1 MHSFLEEKPGKAFT
15 IGHKNRERGENKME
29 FKYIIYEK
37 SEAIATIT
45 LNRPEA
51 LNAFSKEVADE
62 VLQAIEDIKND
73 ENIRVVILTGAGEKA
88 FSTGADIKAMKGM
101 NTLKARELSLMGE
114 KLCNAFENLEKPVIA
129 AINGYALGG
138 GLEVAMACDIRI
150 ASENA
155 RMGQTE
161 INIGLIPGWGG
172 TQRLTR
178 LIGRTKAKELVFTG
192 KMIDAKTAEQL
203 GILNMVVPADKL
215 KETVRQFALE
225 LAQKAPVALKVAKAL
240 INKGAEISLDAAIAL
255 EREGFGVVASTE
267 DLQEGVS
274 AFTEKR
280 KPTFKGK

>member
-1 MHSFLEEKPGKAFT
+1 
-15 IGHKNRERGENKME
+15 ME

-37 SEAIATIT
+37 TDGIATIT

-51 LNAFSKEVADE
+51 LNAFSKDVEKE
-62 VLQAIEDIKND
+62 LLQALEDVRND
-73 ENIRVVILTGAGEKA
+73 ENMRVVILTGAGEKA
-88 FSTGADIKAMKGM
+88 FSAGADIKAMKGM
-101 NTLKARELSLMGE
+101 NALKARELSLMGE
-114 KLCNAFENLEKPVIA
+114 RICNALENLEKPVIA

-138 GLEVAMACDIRI
+138 GLEVAMSCDIRI

-178 LIGRTKAKELVFTG
+178 LIGATKAKELVYSG
-192 KMIDAKTAEQL
+192 KIIDAKTAEQL
-203 GILNMVVPADKL
+203 GILNMVVPADKF
-215 KETVRQFALE
+215 KETVRQFAAE
-225 LAQKAPVALKVAKAL
+225 LASKAPVALKVAKAL

-267 DLQEGVS
+267 DLQEGVT

>member
-1 MHSFLEEKPGKAFT
+1 MHSFWEEKLEKAFT
-15 IGHKNRERGENKME
+15 IGHKNREEAKNKME

-37 SEAIATIT
+37 SEGIATIT
-45 LNRPEA
+45 LNRPEV
-51 LNAFSKEVADE
+51 LNAFSKEVEDE
-62 VLQAIEDIKND
+62 VLQALEDIKND
-73 ENIRVVILTGAGEKA
+73 ENVRVVILTGAGEKA
-88 FSTGADIKAMKGM
+88 FSAGADIKAMKGM
-101 NTLKARELSLMGE
+101 NALKARELSLRGE
-114 KLCNAFENLEKPVIA
+114 KVCTALENFEKPIIA

-161 INIGLIPGWGG
+161 INFGLIPGWGG

-178 LIGRTKAKELVFTG
+178 LIGRTKAKELIFTG

-203 GILNMVVPADKL
+203 GIVNMVVPADKF
-215 KETVRQFALE
+215 KETVRQFAAE

-240 INKGAEISLDAAIAL
+240 INKGAEISLDAALTL

>member
-1 MHSFLEEKPGKAFT
+1 
-15 IGHKNRERGENKME
+15 ME

-37 SEAIATIT
+37 TEGIATIT

-51 LNAFSKEVADE
+51 LNAFSKDVANE
-62 VLQAIEDIKND
+62 VLQALEDVRND
-73 ENIRVVILTGAGEKA
+73 ENMRVAILTGAGEKA
-88 FSTGADIKAMKGM
+88 FSAGADIKAMKGM
-101 NTLKARELSLMGE
+101 NALKARELSLMGE
-114 KLCNAFENLEKPVIA
+114 RICNALENLEKPVIA

-138 GLEVAMACDIRI
+138 GLEVAMSCDIRI

-178 LIGRTKAKELVFTG
+178 LIGATKAKELVYSG
-192 KMIDAKTAEQL
+192 KIIDAKTAEQL
-203 GILNMVVPADKL
+203 GILNIVVPADKF
-215 KETVRQFALE
+215 KETVKQFAAE
-225 LAQKAPVALKVAKAL
+225 LASKAPVALKVAKAL

-267 DLQEGVS
+267 DLQEGVA

>member
-1 MHSFLEEKPGKAFT
+1 
-15 IGHKNRERGENKME
+15 ME

-37 SEAIATIT
+37 DEGIATMII
-45 LNRPEA
+45 NRPEA
-51 LNAFSKEVADE
+51 LNAFSADVIQE
-62 VLQAIEDIKND
+62 ILQAIEDVKAD
-73 ENIRVVILTGAGEKA
+73 ENVRVVVLTGAGEKA
-88 FSTGADIKAMKGM
+88 FSAGADIKAMKGM
-101 NTLKARELSLMGE
+101 NALKARELSHMGE
-114 KLCNAFENLEKPVIA
+114 RLCSALENLEKPVIA

-161 INIGLIPGWGG
+161 VNIGLIPGWGG

-178 LIGRTKAKELVFTG
+178 LIGMTKAKELIFTG

-203 GILNMVVPADKL
+203 GLVNMVVPQDKFR
-215 KETVRQFALE
+215 EAVRQFALE
-225 LAQKAPVALKVAKAL
+225 LAQKAPIALKVAKTL
-240 INKGAEISLDAAIAL
+240 INKGAEISLNAALAL

-274 AFTEKR
+274 AFIEKR
-280 KPTFKGK
+280 KPVFKGR

>member
-1 MHSFLEEKPGKAFT
+1 
-15 IGHKNRERGENKME
+15 ME

-37 SEAIATIT
+37 SEGIATLT

-51 LNAFSKEVADE
+51 LNAFSKEVVEEILHA
-62 VLQAIEDIKND
+62 LEDVKSD
-73 ENIRVVILTGAGEKA
+73 ENIRVIVLTGAGEKA
-88 FSTGADIKAMKGM
+88 FSAGADIKAMVGM
-101 NTLKARELSLMGE
+101 TALKARELSLMGE
-114 KLCNAFENLEKPVIA
+114 KLCVTLENMQKPVIA

-138 GLEVAMACDIRI
+138 GLEVAMSCDLRL

-178 LIGRTKAKELVFTG
+178 LVGMTKAKELVFTG

-203 GILNMVVPADKL
+203 GIVNMVVPADKFR
-215 KETVRQFALE
+215 EIVRQFAID
-225 LAQKAPVALKVAKAL
+225 LALKAPVAIRVAKAL
-240 INKGAEISLDAAIAL
+240 ITKGADMSLDSALAL
-255 EREGFGVVASTE
+255 EREGFGVVGSTE
-267 DLQEGVS
+267 DLKEGVA

-280 KPTFKGK
+280 KAVFKGK

>member
-1 MHSFLEEKPGKAFT
+1 
-15 IGHKNRERGENKME
+15 ME
-29 FKYIIYEK
+29 FKFIIYEK
-37 SEAIATIT
+37 SEGIATIT

-51 LNAFSKEVADE
+51 LNAFSGEVVNE
-62 VLQAIEDIKND
+62 VLQALEDARTD
-73 ENIRVVILTGAGEKA
+73 ENARVIVLTGAGDRA
-88 FSTGADIKAMKGM
+88 FSAGADIKAMKGM
-101 NTLKARELSLMGE
+101 NALKARDLSLMGGR
-114 KLCNAFENLEKPVIA
+114 LCGALESLEKPVIA
-129 AINGYALGG
+129 ALNGYAVGG
-138 GLEVAMACDIRI
+138 GLEVAMACDLRI

-178 LIGRTKAKELVFTG
+178 LIGSTKAKELVFTG

-203 GILNMVVPADKL
+203 GIVNMVVSADKFR
-215 KETVRQFALE
+215 ETVRLFAAE
-225 LAQKAPVALKVAKAL
+225 LASKAPVAIKVAKAV
-240 INKGAEISLDAAIAL
+240 INKGSEVSLDAALAL

-280 KPTFKGK
+280 KPTFRGK

>member
-1 MHSFLEEKPGKAFT
+1 
-15 IGHKNRERGENKME
+15 ME

-37 SEAIATIT
+37 SEGIATIT

-51 LNAFSKEVADE
+51 LNAFSKEVVDE
-62 VLQAIEDIKND
+62 LLQTLSDIEKD
-73 ENIRVVILTGAGEKA
+73 ENVRVVILTGAGEKA
-88 FSTGADIKAMKGM
+88 FSAGADIKTMIGM
-101 NTLKARELSLMGE
+101 NALKAREEISLMGG
-114 KLCNAFENLEKPVIA
+114 KLCHALENLEKPVIA

-150 ASENA
+150 ATENA

-178 LIGRTKAKELVFTG
+178 LIGKTKAKELVFTG

-203 GILNMVVPADKL
+203 GLINMAVPPDKF
-215 KETVRQFALE
+215 KETVKQFATE
-225 LAQKAPVALKVAKAL
+225 LAQKAPVAIRVAKAL
-240 INKGAEISLDAAIAL
+240 INKGEDASLDSALAL
-255 EREGFGVVASTE
+255 ECEGFGVVGSTE
-267 DLQEGVS
+267 DLQEGVK

>member
-1 MHSFLEEKPGKAFT
+1 
-15 IGHKNRERGENKME
+15 ME

-37 SEAIATIT
+37 SEGIATIT
-45 LNRPEA
+45 INRPEA
-51 LNAFSKEVADE
+51 LNAFNAEVVNE
-62 VLQAIEDIKND
+62 ILQALEDVKTD
-73 ENIRVVILTGAGEKA
+73 ENVRVVVLTGAGEKA
-88 FSTGADIKAMKGM
+88 FSAGADIKAMRGM
-101 NTLKARELSLMGE
+101 NALKARELSQMGGR
-114 KLCNAFENLEKPVIA
+114 LCSAFENLEKPVIA

-178 LIGRTKAKELVFTG
+178 LIGATKAKELIFTG
-192 KMIDAKTAEQL
+192 KMIDAKTAEQFGL
-203 GILNMVVPADKL
+203 VNMVVPQDKFR
-215 KETVRQFALE
+215 ETVRQFALE

-274 AFTEKR
+274 AFIEKR
-280 KPTFKGK
+280 KPLFKGK

>member
-1 MHSFLEEKPGKAFT
+1 
-15 IGHKNRERGENKME
+15 ME
-29 FKYIIYEK
+29 FKFIIYEK
-37 SEAIATIT
+37 SEGVATIT

-51 LNAFSKEVADE
+51 LNAFSKEVVDE
-62 VLQAIEDIKND
+62 VLQAVEDARND
-73 ENIRVVILTGAGEKA
+73 ENVRVVVLTGAGEKA
-88 FSTGADIKAMKGM
+88 FSAGADIKAMKGM
-101 NTLKARELSLMGE
+101 NALKARELSLMGE
-114 KLCNAFENLEKPVIA
+114 RLCSAFENLEKPVIA

-138 GLEVAMACDIRI
+138 GLETAMSCDIRI

-155 RMGQTE
+155 RVGQTE

-178 LIGRTKAKELVFTG
+178 LVGVGKAKELVYTG
-192 KMIDAKTAEQL
+192 KIVDAKTAEQL
-203 GILNMVVPADKL
+203 GIVNMVVPADKFR
-215 KETVRQFALE
+215 EAVRQFALD
-225 LAQKAPVALKVAKAL
+225 LASKAPVALKVAKAL
-240 INKGAEISLDAAIAL
+240 INKGAEIGLDAALAL